1 MIVDPDFLDHWKT
14 RMLVDLLE
22 DPQAPLYVIRIWG
35 HCQMRRQWV
44 FDNLSTSALKALCR
58 YEGHANKL
66 ESAMVASGYLRRDD
80 AGVLQV
86 CEWEIYNA
94 SLVANWTN
102 GKKGG
107 RPQKSLE
114 EKPMGNPW
122 VSHGQ
127 PMANPWKTHGEP
139 TPSNLSD
146 LSSLSS
152 GSAPVVCEP
161 EPSPTFKREPF
172 DLVFDEYPPDK
183 RTSPG
188 FARRYWVSKNL
199 DQHVDAILAALRAA
213 KKKPNWVSQYAP
225 RLDNWLEGKPWQGVN
240 DSKALDSIRDARESD
255 ALMVRQL
262 PSDAVE
268 RIVAAVKAKH
278 AKYANWPKSQF
289 INTPPPEFV
298 AMVKEGHHAA

>member
-94 SLVANWTN
+94 SLVANWSN

-114 EKPMGNPW
+114 EKPMGNPS
-122 VSHGQ
+122 VTHGY

-152 GSAPVVCEP
+152 GSAPVVCETKP
-161 EPSPTFKREPF
+161 PPTFKPEPF

-183 RTSPG
+183 RTSAT
-188 FARRYWVSKNL
+188 FARRYWVRENL
-199 DQHVDAILAALRAA
+199 DQHAEAILEALRAA
-213 KKKPNWVSQYAP
+213 KKKPSWVTQYAP
-225 RLDNWLEGKPWQGVN
+225 RLDNWLEGKPWQGVTVN
-240 DSKALDSIRDARESD
+240 KRKLSAEATDAQAWIAKQDHQTRERLVQQYRSTSGGSTASTEDIVKVMPPKLVALVNEY
-255 ALMVRQL
+255 RQKG
-262 PSDAVE
+262 
-268 RIVAAVKAKH
+268 AA
-278 AKYANWPKSQF
+278 
-289 INTPPPEFV
+289 
-298 AMVKEGHHAA
+298 